1 MEADLADTLTS
12 DTVAISVATASASVS
27 GGATTRE
34 GGIKGAAPTFS
45 VEGLGTKTL
54 DSGFSSDF
62 GGVDGDAWDCVLTA
76 GELVVDEAF
85 AGVKEG
91 ISGLKLLAP

>member
-1 MEADLADTLTS
+1 MR
-12 DTVAISVATASASVS
+12 
-27 GGATTRE
+27 GA
-34 GGIKGAAPTFS
+34 KA
-45 VEGLGTKTL
+45 L
-54 DSGFSSDF
+54 DSGFSLDF
-62 GGVDGDAWDCVLTA
+62 GGGVDGDAWDCMLTA